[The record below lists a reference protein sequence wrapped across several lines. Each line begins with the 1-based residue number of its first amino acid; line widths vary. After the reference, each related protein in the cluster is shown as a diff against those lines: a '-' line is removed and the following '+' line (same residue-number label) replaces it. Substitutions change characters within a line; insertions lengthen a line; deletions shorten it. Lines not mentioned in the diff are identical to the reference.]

1 MHHLLLFRELHHH
14 LHVTDKEKTMEC
26 RVKIGS
32 AYEPVW
38 FERRYTQG
46 TYSGKNVPLD
56 QDAMS
61 IQSCL
66 IGLPLERQKS
76 KKLPVRVASIMAVGL
91 LFFWAYGAL

>member
-1 MHHLLLFRELHHH
+1 
-14 LHVTDKEKTMEC
+14 MEC
-26 RVKIGS
+26 KVKIGS
-32 AYEPVW
+32 AYEPKW
-38 FERRYTQG
+38 FERRQTQG

-76 KKLPVRVASIMAVGL
+76 KKLPVLVASITAVGL
-91 LFFWAYGAL
+91 LFYWAYGAL

>member
-1 MHHLLLFRELHHH
+1 MHHVLLRFQLHHH

-26 RVKIGS
+26 KVKIGS
-32 AYEPVW
+32 AYEPKW
-38 FERRYTQG
+38 FERRQTQG

-66 IGLPLERQKS
+66 IGLPLERQTS
-76 KKLPVRVASIMAVGL
+76 KKLPVLVASITAVGL
-91 LFFWAYGAL
+91 LFYWAYGAL